1 MYKKFKNKLLL
12 SNKCYVIKNFE
23 KFYYLKNLL
32 KNKVVLNLFFNIN
45 DINDDLF
52 YLFYDIFH

>member
-1 MYKKFKNKLLL
+1 MYKKLKNKLLL
-12 SNKCYVIKNFE
+12 ANKCYVIKNFE
-23 KFYYLKNLL
+23 KFYYFKNLL
-32 KNKVVLNLFFNIN
+32 KNKVILNLFFNIN